1 MLSAA
6 EGICGWSSSGYHWA
20 FLLSA
25 GPCVLRCT
33 CGFSMGVPVVSVY
46 GFLCVWVSLC
56 ACGGTEG
63 RTKFS
68 IDFPDSHPE
77 LKTQSENAVKRL
89 KENCCRY
96 R

>member
-46 GFLCVWVSLC
+46 GFLCVYVGEEDLK
-56 ACGGTEG
+56 GIEG
-63 RTKFS
+63 
-68 IDFPDSHPE
+68 
-77 LKTQSENAVKRL
+77 TQSENAVKRL